1 MQITAKSGCV
11 AAMLQPPSPCDG
23 TCRIDP
29 VSQWCLGCKRT
40 LNEIADWPILKPR
53 EKRAI
58 LNQLPL
64 RKG

>member
-1 MQITAKSGCV
+1 MH
-11 AAMLQPPSPCDG
+11 QPPSPCDG

-29 VSQWCLGCKRT
+29 VRQWCQGCKRT

-64 RKG
+64 RQG

>member
-1 MQITAKSGCV
+1 MH
-11 AAMLQPPSPCDG
+11 QPPSPCDG

-29 VSQWCLGCKRT
+29 VLQWCQGCKRT
-40 LNEIADWPILKPR
+40 LNEIADWPILTPR

>member
-1 MQITAKSGCV
+1 MQNTAESDCLST
-11 AAMLQPPSPCDG
+11 MYQPQSPCDG

-29 VSQWCLGCKRT
+29 VLQWCQGCKRT